1 MKSLL
6 RDIDTVVSELTS
18 GLAFLRESSGAKVP
32 ISSYLNAF
40 PERKLTELAPFCLIH
55 PGKGAIGR
63 ERTRRVAVK
72 FCLYQ
77 PDRATALTELDGL
90 VTALV
95 PLSHPGRWTPW
106 IQSGFTDSFGDDD
119 TGLQPHPLYF
129 YEITLDFTT
138 SQTSHYQPWRSS

>member
-1 MKSLL
+1 MISLL
-6 RDIDTVVSELTS
+6 QNIDTVVTELTA
-18 GLAFLRESSGAKVP
+18 GLTFLRESSGSQVA
-32 ISSYLNAF
+32 ISSHLNAF

-77 PDRATALTELDGL
+77 PDRALALTELGTL
-90 VTALV
+90 ITALW

-106 IQSGFTDSFGDDD
+106 VQNGFTDSFGDDD

-129 YEITLDFTT
+129 YEITLDFFAALLVPH
-138 SQTSHYQPWRSS
+138 SPWRP